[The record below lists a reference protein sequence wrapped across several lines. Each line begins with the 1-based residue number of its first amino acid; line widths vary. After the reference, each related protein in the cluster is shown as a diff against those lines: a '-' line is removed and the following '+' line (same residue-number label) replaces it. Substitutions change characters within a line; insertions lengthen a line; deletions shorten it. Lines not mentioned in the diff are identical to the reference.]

1 MVTSWV
7 EPLNQKLMQSLFNL
21 RKDRAV
27 NKDNKKFFPT
37 MIDNK
42 IRMLKSGPILKFIQ
56 ILGGLFHTL
65 QIIGQ

>member
-7 EPLNQKLMQSLFNL
+7 ESLNQKLKQSLLDL

-27 NKDNKKFFPT
+27 NKDNKKFFLT
-37 MIDNK
+37 KIDNK
-42 IRMLKSGPILKFIQ
+42 IRILKSGPILKFIQ

-65 QIIGQ
+65 QITGQ

>member
-7 EPLNQKLMQSLFNL
+7 ESLNQKLKQSLLDL

-27 NKDNKKFFPT
+27 NKDNKKFFLT
-37 MIDNK
+37 KIDNK
-42 IRMLKSGPILKFIQ
+42 IRILKSGPILKFIQ

>member
-7 EPLNQKLMQSLFNL
+7 ESLNQKLKQSLLDL

-27 NKDNKKFFPT
+27 NKDNKKFFLT
-37 MIDNK
+37 KIDNK
-42 IRMLKSGPILKFIQ
+42 IRILKSGPTLKFIQ